1 MATDKSQGLTTR
13 ETRDVATATEA
24 TRPGMLLTPP
34 VDIFEDSAALTVLAD
49 MPGVTAGH
57 LTIDLHEGVLTIT
70 GHAAAAGGAN
80 EVAVLHEYPAG
91 ATFQR
96 SFTLS
101 EAIDQE
107 RIQASLK
114 NGVLRLRLPKAER
127 AKPRQIAIQTG

>member
-1 MATDKSQGLTTR
+1 MATDKTQGLQTR
-13 ETRDVATATEA
+13 ERRDVATAAEA

-34 VDIFEDSAALTVLAD
+34 VDIFEDAQALTVLAD

-70 GHAAAAGGAN
+70 GHAAASEGAN
-80 EVAVLHEYPAG
+80 EVPVLHEYPGG

-107 RIQASLK
+107 RIQATLK
-114 NGVLRLRLPKAER
+114 SGVLRLRLPKAER
-127 AKPRQIAIQTG
+127 AKPRQISIQTG